1 MSERVSEA
9 EELKEVLS
17 SITTF
22 LKDLTGPLKE
32 LLDTLLTTV
41 SGESVGKDVATFYR
55 RLKEEGLPDDLV
67 SELTKKYYEQ
77 RMAAGSV
84 IQQLIGKIVE
94 RKPR

>member
-17 SITTF
+17 SITAF

>member
-1 MSERVSEA
+1 VSERVSEA

-17 SITTF
+17 SITAF

>member
-1 MSERVSEA
+1 VSERVSEA

>member
-17 SITTF
+17 SITAF

-41 SGESVGKDVATFYR
+41 SGESVGRDVATFYR

-67 SELTKKYYEQ
+67 SELTKRYYEQ

>member
-1 MSERVSEA
+1 VSERVSEA

-17 SITTF
+17 SITAF

-55 RLKEEGLPDDLV
+55 KLKEEGLPDDLV

>member
-17 SITTF
+17 SITAF

-55 RLKEEGLPDDLV
+55 KLKEEGLPDDLV